1 MTYEEMKKY
10 VDLCMKQYH
19 DSLKVL
25 VITGGECMIY
35 RKNVEKIIFYATKI
49 GLSTRIVTNAFWATS
64 YKIAMD
70 IVKRLVDCGLKEINF
85 STGDEHQK
93 SVPLRNVRNASV
105 ASARLGLVP
114 IINI

>member
-35 RKNVEKIIFYATKI
+35 RKKCREN
-49 GLSTRIVTNAFWATS
+49 
-64 YKIAMD
+64 
-70 IVKRLVDCGLKEINF
+70 NF
-85 STGDEHQK
+85 
-93 SVPLRNVRNASV
+93 LCY
-105 ASARLGLVP
+105 
-114 IINI
+114 

>member
-70 IVKRLVDCGLKEINF
+70 IVRKFKIEV
-85 STGDEHQK
+85 Q
-93 SVPLRNVRNASV
+93 SVVRY
-105 ASARLGLVP
+105 RP
-114 IINI
+114 